1 MKKGKFIVLEGIDGC
16 GKSTQG
22 RLLLEYLSAKGVPCM
37 STREPTDGPIGGLIR
52 QCLKGQI
59 ETDEKAIA
67 SLFVAD
73 RLDHILGPREAILQK
88 INEGVTVISD
98 RYYFSS
104 YAYHGAFM
112 SMDWVIEA
120 NRFSAEALRP
130 DLNIF
135 LDIEPEQSV
144 KRLAR
149 RDELERYEKIEAMT
163 LIREKYFEAFEK
175 LKDVEKVCIIKSEDT
190 KEATQA
196 HIRAAVDKLFS

>member
-16 GKSTQG
+16 GKSTQS
-22 RLLLEYLSAKGVPCM
+22 RLLLEYLRSKGVACIG
-37 STREPTDGPIGGLIR
+37 TREPTDGPIGGLIR

-67 SLFVAD
+67 ALFVAD

-175 LKDVEKVCIIKSEDT
+175 LKDVERVCIIRSEDT
-190 KEATQA
+190 K
-196 HIRAAVDKLFS
+196 